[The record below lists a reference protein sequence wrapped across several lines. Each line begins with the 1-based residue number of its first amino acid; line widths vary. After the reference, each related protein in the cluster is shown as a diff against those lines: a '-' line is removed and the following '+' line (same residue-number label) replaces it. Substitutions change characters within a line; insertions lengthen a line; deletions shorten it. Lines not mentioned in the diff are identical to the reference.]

1 MGKWCPNVN
10 VWGRTPI
17 DIPYRKPL
25 VSVVQMT
32 TSRLL
37 KTHKSF
43 PNVIVWRRSGNCI
56 GVTLELVG
64 KGVS

>member
-10 VWGRTPI
+10 VWG
-17 DIPYRKPL
+17 K
-25 VSVVQMT
+25 SVVQMT